1 MVAHAENHV
10 HPLYQH
16 WCGSIVWVATLIVQ
30 ENTVAAT
37 CALMADINR
46 TDGVIKM
53 WRYAKWPTWRAYWCH
68 SMLSAST
75 RICFGSYDVHFSI
88 KRCGSG
94 GTSEQIIYITINHL
108 CLCPSSRLQRSVGMA
123 TRLSGLHVYLS
134 ISTTGIMVTSVQIVY
149 WFTNHLRIERCWFQ
163 SWEETQVPL
172 ELHQEGHLA

>member
-1 MVAHAENHV
+1 M
-10 HPLYQH
+10 
-16 WCGSIVWVATLIVQ
+16 
-30 ENTVAAT
+30 AAT

-46 TDGVIKM
+46 TDCVIKM

-75 RICFGSYDVHFSI
+75 RICFGSYDVNFSI

-94 GTSEQIIYITINHL
+94 GTSEQIIYIIISHL
-108 CLCPSSRLQRSVGMA
+108 CLRPSSRLQRSVGMT